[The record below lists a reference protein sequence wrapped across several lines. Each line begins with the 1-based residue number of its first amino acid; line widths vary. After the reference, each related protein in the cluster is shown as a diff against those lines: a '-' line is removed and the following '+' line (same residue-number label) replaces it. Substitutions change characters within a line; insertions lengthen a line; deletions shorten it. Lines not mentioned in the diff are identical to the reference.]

1 MIDKQNDSNGNKE
14 LSEKQAKQ
22 LAKER
27 DVEAL
32 VLKLGHKHLTLAHK
46 HQTGT
51 SSAPPPTIE
60 DESWAMKHWWNPRVG
75 RSSLFT
81 AMLIGGFVALH
92 LDEDTKAVFR
102 FDVFVIISIIATP
115 FIYISTWL
123 ATKKSF
129 IMRSWCRKH
138 DWKFSRDSAGTGLVG
153 NTAALQK
160 SKLYDLHGD
169 SSYTMS
175 KEFGANKVVLTRHKR
190 EHRGKQNTRTSTF
203 LFMNYEGQCPDMVIH
218 GHHKTDL
225 IKLPGQ
231 MPTVKFESDEFNS
244 KWTVKSED
252 AKAAYDRLDQSTME
266 YLLSVDIPLI
276 IEFIGGLLIIQSQV
290 DTIQNRVR
298 LIKFAQ
304 GLTMAVP
311 DDLMPS
317 IEMLPKDSD
326 E

>member
-1 MIDKQNDSNGNKE
+1 MTMPGEHNQGPDPDDRE
-14 LSEKQAKQ
+14 ARREEVERRLDQ
-22 LAKER
+22 LKDGISR
-27 DVEAL
+27 KVS
-32 VLKLGHKHLTLAHK
+32 KKF
-46 HQTGT
+46 
-51 SSAPPPTIE
+51 SASK
-60 DESWAMKHWWNPRVG
+60 DDSWAMEHFWNFH
-75 RSSLFT
+75 LFWT
-81 AMLIGGFVALH
+81 TLLLSIAFAALITFHFLWDVDRGYRL
-92 LDEDTKAVFR
+92 
-102 FDVFVIISIIATP
+102 DVFAVVFIITYPCS
-115 FIYISTWL
+115 YISAWL
-123 ATKKSF
+123 ANRKSF

-138 DWKFSRDSAGTGLVG
+138 GWTFSRNSAGMGSIGHVSE
-153 NTAALQK
+153 LQK
-160 SKLYDLHGD
+160 SKLFDFHGD
-169 SSYTMS
+169 SSFTMS
-175 KEFGANKVVLTRHKR
+175 RKSGDHHVVLTRHSR
-190 EHRGKQNTRTSTF
+190 EHRGKQNTKASTF
-203 LFMNYEGQCPDMVIH
+203 LFMNYEGHCPDMVVH

>member
-1 MIDKQNDSNGNKE
+1 MIDKQSDSDGNKE
-14 LSEKQAKQ
+14 LSKKEAKQ
-22 LAKER
+22 LAKKR
-27 DVEAL
+27 AVEAML
-32 VLKLGHKHLTLAHK
+32 MKFEHKHRTR
-46 HQTGT
+46 TP
-51 SSAPPPTIE
+51 SAPPPTIE

-75 RSSLFT
+75 RSSLFS
-81 AMLIGGFVALH
+81 AMLIGVIIALH
-92 LDEDTKAVFR
+92 LDDTKAVFR
-102 FDVFVIISIIATP
+102 FDVFAIISIIATP
-115 FIYISTWL
+115 CIYISTWL

-138 DWKFSRDSAGTGLVG
+138 DWKFSRNSAGTGLVG

-266 YLLSVDIPLI
+266 YLVSVDIPLI

-326 E
+326 A